1 MGHAVANITLNL
13 YCDGLQEVGEAQHLE
28 VVLTKDEIIYHE
40 KGHVVRDVGSST
52 SIPDLCMSWD
62 DFGVD
67 PYMGIIGSS
76 SSCRVVV

>member
-52 SIPDLCMSWD
+52 SIPDLCMILVLTPTWAL
-62 DFGVD
+62 
-67 PYMGIIGSS
+67 
-76 SSCRVVV
+76 

>member
-13 YCDGLQEVGEAQHLE
+13 YCDGLQEVEEAQHLE

-52 SIPDLCMSWD
+52 SIPDLCMS
-62 DFGVD
+62 
-67 PYMGIIGSS
+67 
-76 SSCRVVV
+76 